1 MLMSSQAT
9 RYAHL
14 LLKAREDGALMPLL
28 SEGGKIDTDD
38 AYDIAYSAY
47 KLRIAQ
53 GEKPVGRAI
62 VFSNKKLR
70 SRYGKTCPIAT
81 PVWTTLF
88 DQDLVYACGNISS
101 IRLGNAPQPRIGAE
115 IVMKLADSPAPTADQ
130 IGKHIAWIAPGLTL
144 SACPFPDWTFD
155 TADVI
160 AAFGLQFKL
169 VVGAPA
175 PQTARSL
182 AHLSDFLAGAGVSLS
197 TTGTAESCIRAAGW
211 GKDLM
216 CSPLHALQWLQQQLA
231 AQSAFP
237 PLHAGEIIATG
248 SWTDP
253 QAVKPGE
260 FWASAFAQLNLP
272 GQRIGL
278 V

>member
-70 SRYGKTCPIAT
+70 RRYGKTCPIAA
-81 PVWTTLF
+81 PLWTTLF
-88 DQDLVYACGNISS
+88 DQDLVHACGNISS
-101 IRLGNAPQPRIGAE
+101 VRLGNAQQPRIAPE

-130 IGKHIAWIAPGLTL
+130 IGKHIEWIAPGLML
-144 SACPFPDWTFD
+144 SACPFPAWTFD
-155 TADVI
+155 SADVI
-160 AAFGLQFKL
+160 AAFGLQYKM
-169 VVGAPA
+169 VVGEPA

-182 AHLSDFLAGAGVSLS
+182 VHLSGLLAGAGVSLS
-197 TTGTAESCIRAAGW
+197 TTGTKESCIRAAGW
-211 GKDLM
+211 GNDLM
-216 CSPLHALQWLQQQLA
+216 GSTLHALQWLQQELA

-237 PLHAGEIIATG
+237 PLQSGEIIATG

-260 FWASAFAQLNLP
+260 FWASAYAQLNLP
-272 GQRIGL
+272 GLRIGL